1 MAGGRLVLAQVM
13 DFFPHREFDRI
24 VAKYRGNKNVRRF
37 SCYDQFMAM
46 AFAQMTFRESLR
58 DIQAC
63 LLSFRSKL
71 YHAGLRGSVAR
82 STLADANE
90 SRDWRIYADLAQ
102 TLIGTARALYADGDC
117 GVPIEETVYAFDS
130 TTIDLCLSLF
140 PWARFRKRKGAI
152 KLHTLLDLRGPIPCF
167 VWITDG
173 KVNDIRGLD
182 LLDYEAGAYY
192 VMDRAY
198 IDFRRLYTIT
208 ESLAF
213 FVVRGKN
220 NLDYY
225 RIASKAVDRPSGL
238 RSDQTIRLRGPKSSK
253 LYPQR
258 LRRITFRDASSGKR
272 FIFLTNNFRLPAL
285 TIAELY
291 KSRWQIELFFKWIKQ
306 HLRIK
311 AFYGNSLNAVK
322 TQVWIAVSTYL
333 MILILRKRLR
343 IERSLAEILQIL
355 SLSLFEKSPIYE
367 VLTESPAQS
376 ADTPCCNQLN
386 LFEI

>member
-13 DFFPHREFDRI
+13 DFFPRREFDRI
-24 VAKYRGNKNVRRF
+24 VASYGGNKNVRRF
-37 SCYDQFMAM
+37 SCYDQFVAM
-46 AFAQMTFRESLR
+46 AFAQLTFRESLR
-58 DIQAC
+58 DIHAC

-71 YHAGLRGSVAR
+71 YHAGLRGTVAR

-90 SRDWRIYADLAQ
+90 SRNWRIYADLARI
-102 TLIGTARALYADGDC
+102 LIAKARALYAGQDF
-117 GVPIEETVYAFDS
+117 GVPIKEAVYAFDS

-182 LLDYEAGAYY
+182 QLDYELGAYY

-208 ESLAF
+208 QSLAF

-225 RIASKAVDRPSGL
+225 RIASSPVDRSSGL
-238 RSDQTIRLRGPKSSK
+238 RCDQIIRLRGPKSSK

-258 LRRITFRDASSGKR
+258 LRRITFRDPVSGRR
-272 FIFLTNNFRLPAL
+272 FIFLTNNFRLPAM

-311 AFYGNSLNAVK
+311 AFYGNSPNAVK
-322 TQVWIAVSTYL
+322 TQIWIAVCTYL
-333 MILILRKRLR
+333 MILILKKGLR
-343 IERSLAEILQIL
+343 VERSLAETLQIL
-355 SLSLFEKSPIYE
+355 SLSLFEKAPIYE
-367 VLTESPAQS
+367 LLTPSPAETI
-376 ADTPCCNQLN
+376 DTPCCNQLN